1 MNASEKIYCVK
12 IDFNDGDTLTVR
24 LEDWKEQIP
33 EIDSL
38 LFDGE
43 VGDKFTLSL
52 IEMDEDEYENLP
64 EFDGF

>member
-1 MNASEKIYCVK
+1 MKEKIYCVK
-12 IDFNDGDTLTVR
+12 INLNDGDNLIVR

-43 VGDKFTLSL
+43 VGDKFTLIL
-52 IEMDEDEYENLP
+52 TEMDEE
-64 EFDGF
+64 EFDNLSEFEGF